1 MDKSLLKWILVVSPS
16 VLWASA
22 AYLGYRVIHELSVD
36 SLFSAMTN
44 QSADLA
50 IRRAR

>member
-1 MDKSLLKWILVVSPS
+1 MDKGLLEWILVVSPAA
-16 VLWASA
+16 LWACA
-22 AYLGYRVIHELSVD
+22 ANLGYRVIHKLSVD
-36 SLFSAMTN
+36 SLFPAMTN